1 MPDKQKSTRD
11 GFGEGLLEAARQN
24 KNVVVVS
31 ADLAESTRV
40 LAFAKKYPERF
51 IEVGVAEQNAAGV
64 AAGLALSGKIPYLAS
79 FSVFSPGRNWDQ
91 IRVGIC
97 YSRANVKIVGSH
109 AGLSTGEDGA
119 SHQALED
126 IAIMRT
132 LPEMTV
138 IQPADFIEAKKA
150 AIAIS
155 QIKGPVYLRLTR
167 QNSPQITSMQSRFV
181 IGQANILKPGTDITI
196 IGCGPILYEAI
207 LASQELKKQNINP
220 EIINCHTIKPL
231 DKKTILKSV
240 QKTKHVVTI
249 EDHQAAGG
257 LGSAVAEFL
266 SQEYPVPMK
275 IIGVQDTFGESGKSS
290 ELWEKYKISNK
301 YIVEAVLKILK
312 P

>member
-1 MPDKQKSTRD
+1 MLNKSTRD

-31 ADLAESTRV
+31 ADLAESLRV
-40 LAFAKKYPERF
+40 LPFAKKYPHRF

-64 AAGLALSGKIPYLAS
+64 STGLALSGKIPYLAS

-126 IAIMRT
+126 IAIMRV

-150 AIAIS
+150 TLAIS

-167 QNSPQITSMQSRFV
+167 QNSPLLTTAQSRFV
-181 IGQANILKPGTDITI
+181 VGQANILKSGTDVTI
-196 IGCGPILYEAI
+196 IGCGPILHEAI
-207 LASQELKKQNINP
+207 LAAQELAKQNINP

-231 DKKTILKSV
+231 DKQTILKSV
-240 QKTKHVVTI
+240 KKTGRVVTI
-249 EDHQAAGG
+249 EDHQIAGG
-257 LGSAVAEFL
+257 LGSAIAEML
-266 SQEYPVPMK
+266 SQEYPVPVK
-275 IIGVQDTFGESGKSS
+275 IIGVQNTFGESGATQ
-290 ELWEKYKISNK
+290 ELWDKYQISSQ
-301 YIVEAVLKILK
+301 YIVEGVLKILK
-312 P
+312 